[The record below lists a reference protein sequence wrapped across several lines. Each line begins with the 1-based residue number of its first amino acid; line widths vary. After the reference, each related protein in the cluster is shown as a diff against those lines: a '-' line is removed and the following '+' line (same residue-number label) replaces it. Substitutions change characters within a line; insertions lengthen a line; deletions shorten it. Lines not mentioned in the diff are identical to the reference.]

1 MNALRHVSTPGDSNT
16 PFTEI
21 DPDLQFYTESNYIH
35 NMKCDYYLEDTFNDY
50 FSEFKTEDISASF
63 FHLNIKSLPKHYDEL
78 NLYLDSLKVKFS
90 FIALTET
97 WLSEGTE
104 ELYGIQNYN
113 VVNRFRKGRKGGG
126 VTLYINENIPC
137 VIRNDLEFFDS
148 EMESLFIEVDNNVF
162 QTSSSIIIG
171 IVYRMPDSSIDIF
184 NDRMTDIM
192 NKVNKENKLFYML
205 GDLNIDLLKY
215 EEHRLTS
222 SFVDILYSNNVF
234 PLITKPTRVTQTTA
248 TLIDHVLTNNF
259 DIWGKH
265 RQGILCTDMTDHY
278 AVFHVAGNTMSKS
291 KDYLSPTVK
300 RDMSHRNVQK
310 FIDKIQQVDWQI
322 VTEIREP
329 QNAYTQFHNVI
340 SQTYYKCFPYKRY
353 KSGYATKKPWI
364 TTAIRESI
372 KTKNK
377 LYINRNKGSNPVLQW
392 QNYRMYRNK
401 LNHLIRKAERKYYQ
415 DMLLEN
421 KSNLKKSW
429 QILKGIINKRKY
441 RSAVQEF
448 DSNGTIIKDGEQI
461 ANKFN
466 KFFVNV
472 GSNLSRAIPKSNKEP
487 RNFIQHTPYEC
498 FCVMPVNDEEVI
510 KIISSF
516 KDSSAGWD
524 ELKPGIIKNIKGCIA
539 MPLAHIC
546 NLSFK
551 RGVFP
556 MQLKIANVVPI
567 YKTGNE
573 HVFSNYRPVS
583 VLPVFSK
590 LLERLMYIR
599 LMNFITNNKLLYK
612 YQFGFQKG
620 KSTYMA
626 LILLIDRITEALD
639 KGDCVVGI
647 YLDFSKAFD
656 TVNHEILLQKLSMYG
671 IQDTA
676 LEWFRDY
683 LTNRSQYVT
692 YNFKKSAK
700 ENITCGVPQGSILG
714 PLLFLIYIN
723 DLAMVSDAFLSVLFA
738 DDTNLFISGHD
749 IETLCNRINEDLE
762 KIQEWLCANKLSL
775 NVMKTHYMV
784 FTSRNKSVSD
794 IDIRINNVSIE
805 RVYVTK
811 FLGILIDSQL
821 NWKHHIEYTC
831 KKLSKC
837 IGILSKAKKKLHKPS
852 LITLYYSFAYP
863 YMIYCNQVWGN
874 NYPTI
879 INKLVLIQK
888 KLVRII
894 TCSPYRAHTEPLMY
908 ANKILSPTDINT
920 YLTGTFMYQCI
931 HKDAPELFLNFF
943 STNSDYHDHDT
954 RHSED
959 LHVPYGRL
967 DVRKFSIIIHGANV
981 WNSLPNQIK
990 NAQSVHIF
998 KQQFRNYLIEK

>member
-1 MNALRHVSTPGDSNT
+1 MCPVSVNLRSVSICIMADSNKICKTCHRKVQSFSMYLQCKNCNHKHHTQCVRLDKDTCNITHSWYCPPCIQTILPFNHFDEDEEFFGAIVEQRLNCSFQFHEMNSRVFVPFEINQELNT
-16 PFTEI
+16 PVSEI
-21 DPDLQFYTESNYIH
+21 DPDLQFYTETNYIE
-35 NMKCDYYLEDTFNDY
+35 NTKCDYYLEDSFNDC
-50 FSEFKTEDISASF
+50 FTESETEAINASF
-63 FHLNIKSLPKHYDEL
+63 FHLNIKSLPKHYNEL

-104 ELYGIQNYN
+104 ELYGVHNYH
-113 VVNRFRKGRKGGG
+113 VENRFRKGRKGGC
-126 VTLYINENIPC
+126 VTLYINENISYI
-137 VIRNDLEFFDS
+137 IRNDLEFFDS
-148 EMESLFIEVDNNVF
+148 EMESLFIEVDSNVF
-162 QTSSSIIIG
+162 QTSSNIIIG

-184 NDRMTDIM
+184 NDRMTDIL
-192 NKVNKENKLFYML
+192 NKVNKDNKLLYML
-205 GDLNIDLLKY
+205 GDLNIDLLKC

-265 RQGILCTDMTDHY
+265 RQGILCTDISDHY
-278 AVFHVAGNTMSKS
+278 AVFHIAGNTMCKS
-291 KDYLSPTVK
+291 KDSLSPTVK
-300 RDMSHRNVQK
+300 RDLSYRNVQK
-310 FIDKIQQVDWQI
+310 FIDEMQQIDWQI
-322 VTEIREP
+322 VTEIRDP
-329 QNAYTQFHNVI
+329 QNAYSQFHNI
-340 SQTYYKCFPYKRY
+340 ICKTYNKCFPYKKCTSAY
-353 KSGYATKKPWI
+353 VNKKPWI

-372 KTKNK
+372 KMKNK
-377 LYINRNKGSNPVLQW
+377 LYINRNKGHNPDLQW
-392 QNYRMYRNK
+392 RNYKMYRNK

-429 QILKGIINKRKY
+429 QILKGIINKPKY
-441 RSAVQEF
+441 RTTVQEF
-448 DSNGTIIKDGEQI
+448 ESNGTIIKDGEQI
-461 ANKFN
+461 SNKFN

-472 GSNLSRAIPKSNKEP
+472 GSNLSRAIPKSHKDP
-487 RNFIQHTPYEC
+487 RDFVQHTIYEC
-498 FCVMPVNDEEVI
+498 FCLMPVTDEEVV
-510 KIISSF
+510 KVISSF

-539 MPLAHIC
+539 MPLTHIC

-551 RGVFP
+551 RGIFP

-567 YKTGNE
+567 YKSGNE

-590 LLERLMYIR
+590 LLEKLMYSR

-626 LILLIDRITEALD
+626 LILLIDKITEALD

-656 TVNHEILLQKLSMYG
+656 TVNHDILLQKLSMYG

-692 YNFKKSAK
+692 YNFKKSTK
-700 ENITCGVPQGSILG
+700 ENISCGVPQGSILG

-723 DLAMVSDAFLSVLFA
+723 DLAMVSDVLLSVLFA

-749 IETLCNRINEDLE
+749 IEALCNRINEDLE
-762 KIQEWLCANKLSL
+762 KFNNGC
-775 NVMKTHYMV
+775 VP
-784 FTSRNKSVSD
+784 TS
-794 IDIRINNVSIE
+794 
-805 RVYVTK
+805 
-811 FLGILIDSQL
+811 
-821 NWKHHIEYTC
+821 
-831 KKLSKC
+831 
-837 IGILSKAKKKLHKPS
+837 
-852 LITLYYSFAYP
+852 
-863 YMIYCNQVWGN
+863 
-874 NYPTI
+874 
-879 INKLVLIQK
+879 
-888 KLVRII
+888 
-894 TCSPYRAHTEPLMY
+894 
-908 ANKILSPTDINT
+908 
-920 YLTGTFMYQCI
+920 
-931 HKDAPELFLNFF
+931 
-943 STNSDYHDHDT
+943 YH
-954 RHSED
+954 
-959 LHVPYGRL
+959 
-967 DVRKFSIIIHGANV
+967 
-981 WNSLPNQIK
+981 
-990 NAQSVHIF
+990 
-998 KQQFRNYLIEK
+998 